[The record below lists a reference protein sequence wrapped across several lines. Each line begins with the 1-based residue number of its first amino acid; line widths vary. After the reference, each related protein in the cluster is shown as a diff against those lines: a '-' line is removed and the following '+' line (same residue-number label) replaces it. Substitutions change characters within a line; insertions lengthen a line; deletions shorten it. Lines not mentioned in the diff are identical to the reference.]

1 MSSVATRTRVNQITI
16 MVGISFLFFVLTNWE
31 QGIWVVYSTLVAAGP
46 LSTFLGFQKGRDRF
60 LGTLAGVLVAFCLEY
75 YLRFN
80 PSHLPVVAF
89 FIALI
94 AGFMVTRPYKYFI
107 VIITICTCMGY
118 TYMNMPYTSFAPTSF
133 VMDRVIGVFVGVSI
147 FYICQRFIFGTGNS
161 KLELLEESAETLKKL
176 QATLIQ
182 YRDNPTLVTAYQC
195 AEDVFTHTR
204 DINSYIETA
213 HFVFGHE
220 SNFELRYAKQVVMLN
235 NRALKLLVDE
245 ASTTVQDK
253 INKLL
258 HIVELKLERQSMNL

>member
-16 MVGISFLFFVLTNWE
+16 MVGISFLFYSITDWVE
-31 QGIWVVYSTLVAAGP
+31 GIWIVYSTLVVAGP
-46 LSTFLGFQKGRDRF
+46 FSTFLGFQKGRDRF
-60 LGTLAGVLVAFCLEY
+60 LGTLVGVLVAFCLEY

-89 FIALI
+89 IIAVV

-147 FYICQRFIFGTGNS
+147 FYVCQRFIFGTGNS
-161 KLELLEESAETLKKL
+161 KLELLEEGHEVLKKL
-176 QATLIQ
+176 QTTLMQ
-182 YRDNPTLVTAYQC
+182 YRDNPTLMTAYQC
-195 AEDVFTHTR
+195 AEDVFANTR
-204 DINSYIETA
+204 DINSYIDTA
-213 HFVFGHE
+213 YYVFGNE
-220 SNFELRYAKQVVMLN
+220 TNDELRFAKKAVMLN
-235 NRALKLLVDE
+235 NRAIKLLVDE
-245 ASTTVQDK
+245 SMVSQDK

-258 HIVELKLERQSMNL
+258 HIVDLKLERG